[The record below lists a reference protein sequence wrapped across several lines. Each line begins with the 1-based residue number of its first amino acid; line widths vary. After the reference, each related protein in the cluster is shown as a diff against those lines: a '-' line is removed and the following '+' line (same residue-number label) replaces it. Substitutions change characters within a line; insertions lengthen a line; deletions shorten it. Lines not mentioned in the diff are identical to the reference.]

1 MNEYQIA
8 VDFKFTPETAARLPQ
23 NLALQFQVSMTA
35 VMPVVGDRVSITDLP
50 GYVFVCLDRRLEYS
64 ANSQRVHVL
73 LSLAEGPALGH
84 Q

>member
-1 MNEYQIA
+1 MSEFQIA

-23 NLALQFQVSMTA
+23 NLALQFQTPAVA
-35 VMPVVGDRVSITDLP
+35 VMPVVGDRISIVDLP

-64 ANSQRVHVL
+64 RNMQRVHVL
-73 LSLAEGPALGH
+73 LSIADTLALG